1 MIEIR
6 SVRNIL
12 SNHGGSLKSKIYIAY
27 PNLLLSFIIYTEYT
41 TQQREMHIGVFS
53 NLAKNIHIET

>member
-12 SNHGGSLKSKIYIAY
+12 FNHGGSLKSKIYIVY
-27 PNLLLSFIIYTEYT
+27 PNFLLSFIIYTEYT
-41 TQQREMHIGVFS
+41 TQ
-53 NLAKNIHIET
+53 